1 MNSCSTSMSPTLVNV
16 RGVKRKLEEVV
27 TMLADLE
34 NVGQIDDK
42 HAAIAA
48 LCEDGME
55 CLQKRVAALE
65 KELEETLHELM
76 EARLDIFKKQV
87 QMDDD
92 SRRHSDEL
100 DRLSRMMSVLNK
112 DVSTLSKK
120 LDVALASRRAAAN
133 VISVTR
139 EKLAETEVNMGVKL
153 FDKDGSVQATVDW
166 VGSFLGCS
174 DYSVVLADEAVN
186 GSALRLLAK
195 DITGLKLIGFKSG
208 HAANLLDYF
217 ERLDVHQAAATSSPT
232 PDAVPITPTA
242 DPLAGTTPHTHHR
255 GSEPDC
261 SRKNLHHPEPV
272 LFFALLASKP
282 CTCLSSSPTMPT
294 CS

>member
-1 MNSCSTSMSPTLVNV
+1 
-16 RGVKRKLEEVV
+16 
-27 TMLADLE
+27 MLADLE

-139 EKLAETEVNMGVKL
+139 EKLAETE
-153 FDKDGSVQATVDW
+153 AR
-166 VGSFLGCS
+166 CRE
-174 DYSVVLADEAVN
+174 VLNENHIAHD
-186 GSALRLLAK
+186 RLLAELARLRNRTTARLEACWVDSHMEYGDCK
-195 DITGLKLIGFKSG
+195 QSVYCDDREESRKCIRSHFPICS
-208 HAANLLDYF
+208 Y
-217 ERLDVHQAAATSSPT
+217 ERLGTATAKKSNFGKS
-232 PDAVPITPTA
+232 
-242 DPLAGTTPHTHHR
+242 
-255 GSEPDC
+255 
-261 SRKNLHHPEPV
+261 
-272 LFFALLASKP
+272 
-282 CTCLSSSPTMPT
+282 
-294 CS
+294 

>member
-1 MNSCSTSMSPTLVNV
+1 MILLMVVILGPSNIHLIGRALLAAYLPPLFTVFSAAEVDPHDICYAVTNETAVRDSPSRLALSPKLTSVDLPAWSSSPSGATVPTSTLLRSDSATSWVMGIDTAILIHNRNP
-16 RGVKRKLEEVV
+16 
-27 TMLADLE
+27 DLQ

-100 DRLSRMMSVLNK
+100 DRLSQMMSILNK

-139 EKLAETEVNMGVKL
+139 EKLTETE
-153 FDKDGSVQATVDW
+153 AR
-166 VGSFLGCS
+166 CRE
-174 DYSVVLADEAVN
+174 VLNENHIAHD
-186 GSALRLLAK
+186 RLLAEL
-195 DITGLKLIGFKSG
+195 G
-208 HAANLLDYF
+208 
-217 ERLDVHQAAATSSPT
+217 R
-232 PDAVPITPTA
+232 
-242 DPLAGTTPHTHHR
+242 PLSAP
-255 GSEPDC
+255 SMWE
-261 SRKNLHHPEPV
+261 L
-272 LFFALLASKP
+272 
-282 CTCLSSSPTMPT
+282 
-294 CS
+294 

>member
-1 MNSCSTSMSPTLVNV
+1 MIVLMVIILGPSNIHLIGRALLAAYLPPLFTVFSAAKVDPHDICHAVTNETAVRDSPSRLALSPKLTIAHPIYDEQLQYFYESPLVNA
-16 RGVKRKLEEVV
+16 RGVKRKLEEAV

-133 VISVTR
+133 VISMTR
-139 EKLAETEVNMGVKL
+139 EKLAETEARCRK
-153 FDKDGSVQATVDW
+153 
-166 VGSFLGCS
+166 
-174 DYSVVLADEAVN
+174 VLNENHIAHD
-186 GSALRLLAK
+186 RLLAEL
-195 DITGLKLIGFKSG
+195 GRPPSAPSMWEL
-208 HAANLLDYF
+208 
-217 ERLDVHQAAATSSPT
+217 
-232 PDAVPITPTA
+232 
-242 DPLAGTTPHTHHR
+242 
-255 GSEPDC
+255 
-261 SRKNLHHPEPV
+261 
-272 LFFALLASKP
+272 
-282 CTCLSSSPTMPT
+282 
-294 CS
+294 